1 MRKST
6 RLPLMI
12 LASCW
17 LVHRQDAQGM
27 PVLDPAVV
35 EQAIAW
41 RHSIHQHP
49 ELSNREVHTAQLV
62 ATALTQMGY
71 AVQSGVGHTGVVAIL
86 EGGKPGPIV
95 AARAD
100 MDALPITEQTDLPFR
115 SMVKT
120 TYLGQEV
127 GVTHAC
133 GHDIHT
139 SVLLGVAAVLAR
151 QRQSLP
157 GTVKL
162 IFQGAEEGPPPGE
175 RGGAELMRE
184 QGALDHPRPQ
194 AIFALHSFP
203 DLPVG
208 EVGYSVGPAFAASD
222 QFTLIVKGRPAHG
235 AFPQLAKDPIVMAA
249 AIVSSWQSIV
259 ARNVDPQDAAV
270 LTVGMIRGGT
280 RYNIIPET
288 VELQGTV
295 RTLKAGVQALME
307 QRMREM
313 AAGLTQAHGGTFT
326 FDYQR
331 NNPATINDPTLA
343 RWAEKSLVE
352 AVGTQHVHEL
362 PPTMG
367 AEDFAYFAQ
376 AIPGFYFRLGVHKP
390 GTKTGGLHTP
400 TFRGDDSA
408 IEVGIRTMG
417 GLLLSYLH
425 TKPATGQP
433 SAQIRGFPGNPG

>member
-1 MRKST
+1 MAKLT

-12 LASCW
+12 LLAACW
-17 LVHRQDAQGM
+17 LTYHQAAHST
-27 PVLDPAVV
+27 PAVETDIL

-41 RHSIHQHP
+41 RHVIHQNP
-49 ELSNREVHTAQLV
+49 ELSNREVRTAQLV
-62 ATALTQMGY
+62 AAALTKMGY
-71 AVQSGVGHTGVVAIL
+71 RVQEGVGHTGVVAIL
-86 EGGKPGPIV
+86 HGGKPGPVV

-115 SMVKT
+115 STVKA

-127 GVTHAC
+127 GVAHAC

-139 SVLLGVAAVLAR
+139 SVLLGVAAVLSR
-151 QRQSLP
+151 QRQTLP
-157 GTVKL
+157 GTIKL

-175 RGGAELMRE
+175 RGGAQLMRD
-184 QGALDHPRPQ
+184 QGALDNPRPQ

-203 DLPVG
+203 DQPVG

-222 QFTLIVKGRPAHG
+222 QFTLTVQGRPAHG

-249 AIVSSWQSIV
+249 AIVTSWQSIV
-259 ARNVDPQDAAV
+259 ARNVDPLDAAV

-295 RTLKAGVQALME
+295 RTLKADVQTLME
-307 QRMREM
+307 NRMREM
-313 AAGLTQAHGGTFT
+313 TSGITQAHGGTFT

-331 NNPATINDPTLA
+331 NNPATINDPALA
-343 RWAEKSLVE
+343 RWAAKALVNT
-352 AVGTQHVHEL
+352 VGEGHVHEL

-376 AIPGFYFRLGVHKP
+376 VVPGFYFRLGVHKP
-390 GTKTGGLHTP
+390 GTETGGLHTP

-408 IEVGIRTMG
+408 IEVGIRAMSE
-417 GLLLSYLH
+417 LLLSYLH
-425 TKPATGQP
+425 TKPAMGQP
-433 SAQIRGFPGNPG
+433 SARIRGNPG